1 MKLDK
6 ITITITGAGY
16 TVEAQA
22 GRATLAEQ
30 TAEIIDGGVAFEKT
44 GDLFVDLPV
53 EIAATID
60 DMELML
66 MDAVIY
72 LMPEAA

>member
-1 MKLDK
+1 MRPDK
-6 ITITITGAGY
+6 ITITITGDGY
-16 TVEAQA
+16 SVEAK
-22 GRATLAEQ
+22 AERTTIAEH
-30 TAEIIDGGVAFEKT
+30 TAEIVDGGVAFEKT

-60 DMELML
+60 AMELAL

-72 LMPEAA
+72 MMPEAA